1 MIKPDQFVQRK
12 FIYLIIFI
20 GLIALAGLNFLGW
33 FFLQGLKSDLTSALK
48 KQFLQVGQA
57 SVKLINGNDL
67 ENLLPGN
74 ENTPTALFYQQLL
87 YELKISNDLENIIL
101 LDPSGRMLVDYR
113 LNFRIGDSLMTFP
126 IQRDLLLKAS
136 QGQTP
141 APILLKSGKQYFL
154 SAYFPVLN
162 DFEEPVAIL
171 VIDAPLQFFST
182 LHDFETGT
190 LYIGAGGLFILIL
203 FSALILVATRRLFA
217 VEDRM
222 KEQQRLAQLGE
233 MAASVAHEIRNPL
246 SIMKTTAEVLQ
257 KRYSDTSDEM
267 LTFIPDEIDRLN
279 RLVEDFLQFARQRP
293 LNPEPIQLQEFIQ
306 DFVKRIPDQHINTE
320 IQSDLPVIQ
329 VDPDAL
335 RQILLNLLNNAR
347 DASSDDA
354 PVILR
359 VSEEGSKRIRLEVAD
374 RGQGIP
380 DKDREKIFEPF
391 YSTKAT
397 GSGLGLAI
405 TRQLLRR
412 MGGEIEIRSKSGQG
426 TSVIIWLP
434 RG

>member
-141 APILLKSGKQYFL
+141 APILL
-154 SAYFPVLN
+154 
-162 DFEEPVAIL
+162 
-171 VIDAPLQFFST
+171 
-182 LHDFETGT
+182 
-190 LYIGAGGLFILIL
+190 
-203 FSALILVATRRLFA
+203 
-217 VEDRM
+217 
-222 KEQQRLAQLGE
+222 
-233 MAASVAHEIRNPL
+233 
-246 SIMKTTAEVLQ
+246 
-257 KRYSDTSDEM
+257 
-267 LTFIPDEIDRLN
+267 
-279 RLVEDFLQFARQRP
+279 
-293 LNPEPIQLQEFIQ
+293 
-306 DFVKRIPDQHINTE
+306 
-320 IQSDLPVIQ
+320 
-329 VDPDAL
+329 
-335 RQILLNLLNNAR
+335 
-347 DASSDDA
+347 
-354 PVILR
+354 
-359 VSEEGSKRIRLEVAD
+359 
-374 RGQGIP
+374 
-380 DKDREKIFEPF
+380 
-391 YSTKAT
+391 
-397 GSGLGLAI
+397 
-405 TRQLLRR
+405 
-412 MGGEIEIRSKSGQG
+412 
-426 TSVIIWLP
+426 
-434 RG
+434 

>member
-222 KEQQRLAQLGE
+222 EEQQRLAQLGE

-257 KRYSDTSDEM
+257 KRYADTSDEM

-359 VSEEGSKRIRLEVAD
+359 VSEEGSKKIRLEVVD
-374 RGQGIP
+374 QGQGIP
-380 DKDREKIFEPF
+380 DQDREKIFEPF

-412 MGGEIEIRSKSGQG
+412 MGGEIKIRSKSGQG

>member
-1 MIKPDQFVQRK
+1 MIKPDQFIQRK

-257 KRYSDTSDEM
+257 KRYADTSDEM

-306 DFVKRIPDQHINTE
+306 DFVKRIPNQHINTE

-335 RQILLNLLNNAR
+335 RQILLNLLKNAR

-359 VSEEGSKRIRLEVAD
+359 VSEEGSKRIRLEVVD
-374 RGQGIP
+374 RGQGIQ

-405 TRQLLRR
+405 TRQLIWR

>member
-267 LTFIPDEIDRLN
+267 LSFIPDEIDRLN

-405 TRQLLRR
+405 TRQLIWR

>member
-1 MIKPDQFVQRK
+1 MIKPDQFIQRK

-33 FFLQGLKSDLTSALK
+33 FFLQGLKSDLTNALK

-257 KRYSDTSDEM
+257 KRYADTSDEM

-347 DASSDDA
+347 DASNDDA

-359 VSEEGSKRIRLEVAD
+359 VSEEGSKKIWLEVAD
-374 RGQGIP
+374 QGQGVP

-405 TRQLLRR
+405 TRQLIRR
-412 MGGEIEIRSKSGQG
+412 MGGEIEIRNQTGQG
-426 TSVIIWLP
+426 TSVIFWIP

>member
-1 MIKPDQFVQRK
+1 MIKLDQFIQRK

-33 FFLQGLKSDLTSALK
+33 FFLQGLKSDLTGALK

-57 SVKLINGNDL
+57 SVKLISGNDL

-87 YELKISNDLENIIL
+87 YELKISNDFENIIL
-101 LDPSGRMLVDYR
+101 LDPTGRMLVDYR

-126 IQRDLLLKAS
+126 IRRDLLLKAS

-141 APILLKSGKQYFL
+141 DPILLASGKQYFL
-154 SAYFPVLN
+154 SAYFLVLN

-182 LHDFETGT
+182 LHAFETGT
-190 LYIGAGGLFILIL
+190 LYIGAGGLIILVL
-203 FSALILVATRRLFA
+203 FSALIIIATRRLFV

-222 KEQQRLAQLGE
+222 KEQHRLAQLGE

-257 KRYSDTSDEM
+257 KRYADTSDEM
-267 LTFIPDEIDRLN
+267 LTFIPEEIDRLN

-293 LNPEPIQLQEFIQ
+293 QNPESIHLQ
-306 DFVKRIPDQHINTE
+306 DFIPDFLKRISDPHINLVMK
-320 IQSDLPVIQ
+320 SDLPV
-329 VDPDAL
+329 VHADPDAL
-335 RQILLNLLNNAR
+335 RQILLNLLKNAR
-347 DASSDDA
+347 DASTHDA
-354 PVILR
+354 PVSLR
-359 VSEEGSKRIRLEVAD
+359 VSEDDSKRIQLEVVD
-374 RGQGIP
+374 QGKGIP
-380 DKDREKIFEPF
+380 HQNLEKVFDPF
-391 YSTKAT
+391 YSTKAS

-405 TRQLLRR
+405 TRQLIRK
-412 MGGEIEIRSKSGQG
+412 MGGDIEIRSKSGQG
-426 TSVIIWLP
+426 TTVMIWLP
-434 RG
+434 RA

>member
-1 MIKPDQFVQRK
+1 MIKPDQFIQRK
-12 FIYLIIFI
+12 FIYVVILI

-48 KQFLQVGQA
+48 KQFLHVGQA

-136 QGQTP
+136 QGLTP
-141 APILLKSGKQYFL
+141 DPALVKSGRQYFL

-190 LYIGAGGLFILIL
+190 LYIGAGGLIILIL
-203 FSALILVATRRLFA
+203 FSALILVATRRLFV

-257 KRYSDTSDEM
+257 KRYADTSDEM

-279 RLVEDFLQFARQRP
+279 RLVEDFLQFAKHRP
-293 LNPEPIQLQEFIQ
+293 LNPEPIQLQDFIQ
-306 DFVKRIPDQHINTE
+306 DFVKRIPDQHINPE
-320 IQSDLPVIQ
+320 IQSDLPAVQ

-335 RQILLNLLNNAR
+335 RQILLNLLKNAR

-359 VSEEGSKRIRLEVAD
+359 VGEEGSKRIRLEVVD
-374 RGQGIP
+374 QGQGIP
-380 DKDREKIFEPF
+380 DQDREKIFDPF
-391 YSTKAT
+391 YSTKAA

-405 TRQLLRR
+405 TRQLIRR
-412 MGGEIEIRSKSGQG
+412 MGGEIEIRSKSDQG

-434 RG
+434 RS

>member
-57 SVKLINGNDL
+57 SVKLINSNDL

-74 ENTPTALFYQQLL
+74 ENTPIALFYQQLL

-267 LTFIPDEIDRLN
+267 LSFIPDEIDRLN

>member
-1 MIKPDQFVQRK
+1 MIKPDQFIQRK

-57 SVKLINGNDL
+57 SVKLINSNDL

-267 LTFIPDEIDRLN
+267 LSFIPDEIDRLN

>member
-1 MIKPDQFVQRK
+1 MIKPDQFIQRK

-33 FFLQGLKSDLTSALK
+33 FFLQGLKSDLTNALK

-162 DFEEPVAIL
+162 DFEEPIAIL
-171 VIDAPLQFFST
+171 AIDAPLQFFST

-190 LYIGAGGLFILIL
+190 LFIGAGGLFILIL

-217 VEDRM
+217 VEDLM

-257 KRYSDTSDEM
+257 KRYADTSDEM

-293 LNPEPIQLQEFIQ
+293 LYPEPIQLQKFIK

-320 IQSDLPVIQ
+320 IQADLPVIQ

-347 DASSDDA
+347 DASNDDA

-359 VSEEGSKRIRLEVAD
+359 VSEEGSKKIWLEVAD
-374 RGQGIP
+374 QGQGVP

-405 TRQLLRR
+405 TRQLIRR
-412 MGGEIEIRSKSGQG
+412 MGGEIEIRNQTGQG